1 MPNWKDFVCNIHNM
15 MLMLGILC
23 CVSLGV
29 RTIKPAIPA
38 ELSINQQKQTMVDT
52 QCFSY
57 EDTEL
62 FLHNL
67 GEELWGYRFEDNGML
82 SLVFESENGETW
94 THTLIFPRHGMNGED
109 VACITAFG
117 VKENTT

>member
-1 MPNWKDFVCNIHNM
+1 MKWRDFICNVHNLLLITGL
-15 MLMLGILC
+15 LM
-23 CVSLGV
+23 CVGLTLRVNGAV
-29 RTIKPAIPA
+29 PA
-38 ELSINQQKQTMVDT
+38 ELSINQQKQAMVDT

-57 EDTEL
+57 VDTEL

-67 GEELWGYRFEDNGML
+67 GEFMWGYRFEDNGML
-82 SLVFESENGETW
+82 TLLFESENGETW

-109 VACITAFG
+109 VACITAYG